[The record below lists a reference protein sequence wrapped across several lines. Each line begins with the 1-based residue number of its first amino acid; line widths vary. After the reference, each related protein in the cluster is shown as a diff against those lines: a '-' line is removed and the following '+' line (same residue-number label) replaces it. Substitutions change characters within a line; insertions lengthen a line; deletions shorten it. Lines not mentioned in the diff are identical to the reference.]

1 MHKSSPFP
9 RLLMLAL
16 VAAVPSACTPPASSG
31 PSPSLSDG
39 EVREARGRSDVITQ
53 EQMAELSSL
62 NLYQLIERLRPQW
75 LRRSARSLSGA
86 DEVVV
91 FQDASYLGGP
101 EVLRQLHPGL
111 ARRLRYLD
119 AATASATLA
128 GLGSRKVLGAIV
140 IETR

>member
-9 RLLMLAL
+9 RLLTFAMVSAAL
-16 VAAVPSACTPPASSG
+16 FACTPPAISP
-31 PSPSLSDG
+31 PSDQ

-53 EQMAELSSL
+53 EQMAELGSL
-62 NLYQLIERLRPQW
+62 NLYQVIERIRPQW
-75 LRRSARSLSGA
+75 LRRSARSLSGG

-91 FQDASYLGGP
+91 FQDASFLGGP

>member
-9 RLLMLAL
+9 RLLTFAMVSATL
-16 VAAVPSACTPPASSG
+16 SACTPAATSAPSS
-31 PSPSLSDG
+31 SPSDG

-53 EQMAELSSL
+53 EQMAELGSL
-62 NLYQLIERLRPQW
+62 NLYQVIERMRPQW
-75 LRRSARSLSGA
+75 LRRSARSLSGG